1 VENIRKDLRKG
12 MTIIILIKESLKAT
26 SVKSVQKNQVN
37 LICFISIT
45 RLYRNF
51 LFWRQMVWEGK
62 NMSVPGKLASASW
75 AIQPE

>member
-1 VENIRKDLRKG
+1 MENIRKDLRKG

-45 RLYRNF
+45 RDL
-51 LFWRQMVWEGK
+51 
-62 NMSVPGKLASASW
+62 
-75 AIQPE
+75 